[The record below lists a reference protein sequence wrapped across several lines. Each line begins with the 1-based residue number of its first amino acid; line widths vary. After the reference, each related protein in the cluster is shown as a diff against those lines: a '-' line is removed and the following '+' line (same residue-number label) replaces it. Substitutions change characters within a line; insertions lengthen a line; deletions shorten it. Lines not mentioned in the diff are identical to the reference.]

1 MSAVGIFAKP
11 PLPGLVKTRL
21 GADIGAEKAATV
33 YRYCLEHTLAVTR
46 SSGLDYRVFLSE
58 PTDDDCFQDEVYTL
72 QRGAYLGARMYNALQ
87 NLLRDSEHGAILT
100 GSDCIDLTP
109 RHLHGAARALGSH
122 ELVLSPARDGGYAL
136 IGCSQLR
143 PELFSGIDWS
153 TERVLQQT
161 LDRARTLDFRVC
173 LLETVRDIDTLADVE
188 NYPELLALVA
198 SS

>member
-1 MSAVGIFAKP
+1 MSALGVFAKP
-11 PLPGLVKTRL
+11 PRPGLVKTRL
-21 GADIGAEKAATV
+21 GADIGAEKAARI
-33 YRYCLEHTLAVTR
+33 YRYCLEHTLAVAQE
-46 SSGLDYRVFLSE
+46 SGLDYRIFLSE
-58 PTDDDCFQDEVYTL
+58 PDDDECFQDEVYTL
-72 QRGAYLGARMYNALQ
+72 QRGADLGARMYNALQ

-109 RHLHGAARALGSH
+109 RHLREAARALNDH

-136 IGCSQLR
+136 IGCSQPR
-143 PELFSGIDWS
+143 PELFSGMEWS

-161 LDRARTLDFRVC
+161 LDRARALDLRVC

-188 NYPELLALVA
+188 HYPELLALVT

>member
-33 YRYCLEHTLAVTR
+33 YRYCLEHTLGVAQD
-46 SSGLDYRVFLSE
+46 SNLDYRIFLSE
-58 PTDDDCFQDEVYTL
+58 PDVDDYFQDEVYTL
-72 QRGAYLGARMYNALQ
+72 QRGADLGTRMYNALQ
-87 NLLRDSEHGAILT
+87 NLLRDSEYGAILI
-100 GSDCIDLTP
+100 GSDCIDLSP
-109 RHLHGAARALGSH
+109 RHLLDAAQALNSH
-122 ELVLSPARDGGYAL
+122 ELVLLPAIDGGYAL
-136 IGCSQLR
+136 IGCSQPR
-143 PELFSGIDWS
+143 PELFSDIDWS
-153 TERVLQQT
+153 TERVLEQT
-161 LDRARTLDFRVC
+161 TDRARALDFRVC